1 MVTAIVLVVLGACM
15 VAAFGLT
22 LRLAKRTPHAAA
34 RRGRPSAPP
43 AGIDRLGVGAEL
55 AFDDQRWDVIGV
67 QHVRPAD
74 GGPWSA
80 WHLDDRGQS
89 GWMATS
95 PGVDDVVFAVR
106 AERPETL
113 DPTAERLTWRDHEWV
128 RIEDGSSPTRAE
140 GERRLPRAAR
150 VPLTDGPVSRT
161 VFTRE
166 DLRARRLVLERTAD
180 DERPHAWIGNLVP
193 AQMVDVWPLAGAD
206 AYASGSGA
214 PASAANTPVT
224 DGAPVTVDGPS
235 ADPTGDGDVPPSL
248 PAPAQPS

>member
-15 VAAFGLT
+15 VAAFGMT
-22 LRLAKRTPHAAA
+22 LRLARRTPHAAA

-55 AFDDQRWDVIGV
+55 VYDDQRWDVIGV

-74 GGPWSA
+74 GVAWAA

-95 PGVDDVVFAVR
+95 PGVDHVVFAVR

-113 DPTAERLTWRDHEWV
+113 DPAAERLTWRDHEWV
-128 RIEDGSSPTRAE
+128 RIEDGSSPARAE

-150 VPLTDGPVSRT
+150 VPLPDADVFRT
-161 VFTRE
+161 VLTRQ
-166 DLRARRLVLERTAD
+166 DLRARRLVLEWSAGE
-180 DERPHAWIGNLVP
+180 ERPHTWIGNVVP
-193 AQMVDVWPLAGAD
+193 AQMIDVWPL
-206 AYASGSGA
+206 
-214 PASAANTPVT
+214 
-224 DGAPVTVDGPS
+224 DGASTTDAGD
-235 ADPTGDGDVPPSL
+235 ADEPGAEPRP
-248 PAPAQPS
+248 PAQPS

>member
-15 VAAFGLT
+15 VTAFGLT
-22 LRLAKRTPHAAA
+22 LRLARRTPRAAA

-55 AFDDQRWDVIGV
+55 VHDDQRWDVIGV

-74 GGPWSA
+74 GVAWAA

-95 PGVDDVVFAVR
+95 PGVDHVVFAVR

-113 DPTAERLTWRDHEWV
+113 DPAVERLTWRDHEWV
-128 RIEDGSSPTRAE
+128 RIEDGSSPARAE
-140 GERRLPRAAR
+140 GERRLPRATR
-150 VPLTDGPVSRT
+150 VPLPDAAVART

-166 DLRARRLVLERTAD
+166 DLRARRLVLEWSVGED
-180 DERPHAWIGNLVP
+180 RPHAWIGNVVP
-193 AQMVDVWPLAGAD
+193 AQMVDVWPLDG
-206 AYASGSGA
+206 ASGTDDEPAA
-214 PASAANTPVT
+214 PGGRAAT
-224 DGAPVTVDGPS
+224 DGPATTDAAGPG
-235 ADPTGDGDVPPSL
+235 PTPTTR
-248 PAPAQPS
+248 PAQPS